1 MVTPV
6 QVTDE
11 ITAKAL
17 SIIEKSLSVT
27 PSLNQAANIGQII
40 SQLNDARINNTDLES
55 LFSYIMTLVETYK
68 NQQTTLPPEIMKSV
82 FAKASIAPQRDG
94 FSIDI
99 LRKLFLEIQSFSGK
113 FTQSNS
119 FASPQVDSSTI
130 FSIFGNPINLSH
142 SNEIILD
149 MGTQIKD
156 RYRDWTCENNRK
168 CQGAIIRVL
177 SYRDAQEIFPVNST
191 TLKVQSNIID
201 IGLYNPN
208 TGDGIK
214 ISNLTDK
221 INFEMKIN
229 SIGSND
235 KHLCLYWDASQ
246 MTWVQMSE
254 AFVNR
259 TTSTGI
265 CSSSHLSM
273 FVVASKTSESIFS
286 CSFSRGSS
294 NTLTSSVKRSY

>member
-1 MVTPV
+1 MTGRVKTTGSVKEPSSVFFRTETPKKYFQWIRLLWKCSPTLSTLDSITPT
-6 QVTDE
+6 QVT
-11 ITAKAL
+11 
-17 SIIEKSLSVT
+17 
-27 PSLNQAANIGQII
+27 QILFMWVGKRLLI
-40 SQLNDARINNTDLES
+40 SFFFLTKQK
-55 LFSYIMTLVETYK
+55 K
-68 NQQTTLPPEIMKSV
+68 N
-82 FAKASIAPQRDG
+82 
-94 FSIDI
+94 
-99 LRKLFLEIQSFSGK
+99 
-113 FTQSNS
+113 
-119 FASPQVDSSTI
+119 
-130 FSIFGNPINLSH
+130 
-142 SNEIILD
+142 
-149 MGTQIKD
+149 TQIFCF
-156 RYRDWTCENNRK
+156 RCSNLPLFF
-168 CQGAIIRVL
+168 VL
-177 SYRDAQEIFPVNST
+177 
-191 TLKVQSNIID
+191 
-201 IGLYNPN
+201 
-208 TGDGIK
+208 GDGIK